1 MRNLLF
7 VLVYFIFSLKSNATV
22 HTILVWDGYF
32 QFVDS
37 DSFSSD
43 ITIELGDT
51 VQWLP
56 LDPPTMMH
64 TITST
69 NIPTGAMS
77 FDYIWQAPA
86 DTFFQYIPEYVGL
99 YEYECTPHVQFNM
112 VGTINVVQ
120 STNSTSSNSSQP
132 LFLYPNPSDN
142 FIRIDGLE
150 NEAYQL
156 VDISGRIWKKG
167 HFAKELNITKLPKGK
182 YQLFLCRNRQS
193 FTFVKE

>member
-32 QFVDS
+32 QFVDT
-37 DSFSSD
+37 DSFSSH

-167 HFAKELNITKLPKGK
+167 HFTEELNITKLPKGK
-182 YQLFLCRNRQS
+182 YQLFLYRNRQP
-193 FTFVKE
+193 FTFVKK

>member
-32 QFVDS
+32 QFVDA

-167 HFAKELNITKLPKGK
+167 HFTEELNITKLPKGK
-182 YQLFLCRNRQS
+182 YQLFLYRNRQP
-193 FTFVKE
+193 FTFVKK

>member
-7 VLVYFIFSLKSNATV
+7 LLVYFIYSFKSNATV

-32 QFVDS
+32 QFVDAE
-37 DSFSSD
+37 SFSSD

-56 LDPPTMMH
+56 LDPPTIIH

-69 NIPTGAMS
+69 NIPVGATS

-120 STNSTSSNSSQP
+120 STNALSTNSSQS
-132 LFLYPNPSDN
+132 LFLYPNPSND

>member
-32 QFVDS
+32 QFVDAE
-37 DSFSSD
+37 SFSPD

-142 FIRIDGLE
+142 VIRIDGLE

-167 HFAKELNITKLPKGK
+167 HFTEELNITKLPKGK
-182 YQLFLCRNRQS
+182 YQLFLYRNRQP
-193 FTFVKE
+193 FTFVKK

>member
-1 MRNLLF
+1 MKKILF
-7 VLVYFIFSLKSNATV
+7 AICVCLCLNNAKSTIHQVY
-22 HTILVWDGYF
+22 VWDGYF
-32 QFVDS
+32 QFVD
-37 DSFSSD
+37 DESFSSD

-69 NIPTGAMS
+69 NIPVGATS

-120 STNSTSSNSSQP
+120 STNALSTNSSQS
-132 LFLYPNPSDN
+132 LFLYPNPSND

-156 VDISGRIWKKG
+156 VDVSGRIWKKG
-167 HFAKELNITKLPKGK
+167 HFAEELNITKLPKGK
-182 YQLFLCRNRQS
+182 YQLFLSRNRQS

>member
-32 QFVDS
+32 QFVDAE
-37 DSFSSD
+37 SFSPD